1 MSKKTDLLLKSYFM
15 ILAIL
20 ITFAI
25 GMVIIDFYKDY
36 QCSTTNNIGWY
47 YKNNCQKYNR

>member
-1 MSKKTDLLLKSYFM
+1 MSKKTDLLLKLYFM
-15 ILAIL
+15 ILTIL